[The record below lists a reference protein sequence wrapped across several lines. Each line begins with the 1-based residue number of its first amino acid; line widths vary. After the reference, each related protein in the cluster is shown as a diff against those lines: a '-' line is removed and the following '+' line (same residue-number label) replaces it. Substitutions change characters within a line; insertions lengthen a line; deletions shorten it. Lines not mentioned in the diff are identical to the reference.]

1 MSSHSIPT
9 SLLHSPAG
17 LWSFV
22 SHHTSLVSATPI
34 LTPSAWL
41 FFISGFFYLC
51 SFCVTFISNLY
62 LTSIHSSGLSFSGKL
77 LILSP
82 FPNSLYWGLG
92 LLLFLCAPLPSSAS
106 LYQDISTIIAYWYLA
121 LDDLTRYFN
130 LRVWHTVSAKWI
142 KYRSHS
148 SNSIRRSIW
157 INRLFSSF
165 SSIMSH
171 FHLYLPFSQVYRPIM
186 MIRFTT
192 LYPPTST

>member
-1 MSSHSIPT
+1 MSPHSIPM
-9 SLLHSPAG
+9 SVLHSPAG

-22 SHHTSLVSATPI
+22 SHHTSLVSATPS

-41 FFISGFFYLC
+41 LFISGFFYLC
-51 SFCVTFISNLY
+51 SFCITFISNLY
-62 LTSIHSSGLSFSGKL
+62 LTSIHSPSLSFSGKL

-106 LYQDISTIIAYWYLA
+106 LYQDTSTITAYWYVA
-121 LDDLTRYFN
+121 LDDLTRYFS

-142 KYRSHS
+142 KYRSPS
-148 SNSIRRSIW
+148 SNSMWRSIW
-157 INRLFSSF
+157 INRSF
-165 SSIMSH
+165 PSIMSH

-186 MIRFTT
+186 MIRFPT